1 MELASRS
8 SGDTKS
14 SMSEPRFLRGGAATP
29 APEGGRPRV
38 AAYDLGSN
46 SFHLLVA
53 ESDGAGG
60 LVELARGQEMVR
72 LGEESLR
79 EGFISFSS
87 FQRGLDGLL
96 KLRKIAE
103 GFAPESTVAVATSAI
118 REARNGSDFVHTVA
132 REVGLSVEVLD
143 PVKETTLI
151 YWGARQALD
160 VGAGKFALV
169 DLGGGSIKALVGDAK
184 ECLFATSLRMGV
196 LRLREL
202 CNYEKLPSRT
212 ELLTAETRVRAVVQP
227 TVRQML
233 KVGFDFIVFT
243 SGTALAVARM
253 AEGNAE
259 KIAEARG
266 RSGEGLGRH
275 LVLKLANLRALEQR
289 LLAATPEERA
299 AMPGAG
305 AMRADTVMPGTIML
319 RTLLELTGHEHALIC
334 ESALKEGLVVDYF
347 VRRETGLAEELPET
361 D

>member
-1 MELASRS
+1 M
-8 SGDTKS
+8 SGPKFIHGD
-14 SMSEPRFLRGGAATP
+14 AAT
-29 APEGGRPRV
+29 APRTGARPRV

-53 ESDGAGG
+53 EIDDKGS

-79 EGFISFSS
+79 EGFIPFSS
-87 FQRGLDGLL
+87 FQRGLDGLIR
-96 KLRKIAE
+96 LRKIAE

-118 REARNGSDFVHTVA
+118 REARNGLDFVHTVA
-132 REVGLSVEVLD
+132 REVGLNVEVLD
-143 PVKETTLI
+143 PVKEATLI

-169 DLGGGSIKALVGDAK
+169 DVGGGSTKALVGDAK
-184 ECLFATSLRMGV
+184 DCLFATSLRMGV

-202 CNYEKLPSRT
+202 CNCEKLPNRAEMST
-212 ELLTAETRVRAVVQP
+212 VETRIRAVVQP
-227 TVRQML
+227 AVRQML
-233 KVGFDFIVFT
+233 KVGFDFVTFT

-253 AEGNAE
+253 AEGSVD
-259 KIAEARG
+259 KVAEARG
-266 RSGEGLGRH
+266 RSGEGMGRH
-275 LVLKLANLRALEQR
+275 LVLKLGNLLALEER
-289 LLAATPEERA
+289 LMAATPEERA
-299 AMPGAG
+299 DMPGVG
-305 AMRADTVMPGTIML
+305 AMRADTVLPGTLML

-347 VRRETGLAEELPET
+347 VRRQTGLAEELPEA